1 MRRVLE
7 MFLVVGLLLG
17 GSNATQASTVQGE
30 ETYALAQRIEKM
42 LRQPA
47 FERAEIGML
56 VVRRSDGTEL
66 FAHDADHVFTPASN
80 QKILTAAA
88 ALAHFGPTYR
98 FPTLIYTDAPPDDA
112 GEVETLVLYGN
123 GDPSLTSEDYWRIA
137 ADLYRAGL
145 RKVRGDLVLDD
156 SAFDRVHWNPTWN
169 GVSARAYFAPVS
181 AINANYGAFAV
192 AVRPGS
198 APGAPLRV
206 SLDPPVSLFRVR
218 NQGTS
223 GLPSSRDSLAV
234 IRQSG
239 DDAEVVGV
247 TGNLPVGGEV
257 HTEYRSVVDPV
268 RYAGAVFRMQL
279 EAVGISVVGAT
290 RWGIVPPNA
299 HRLAVFDGK
308 SLAEIV
314 RVFMKHSNNL
324 MGEALVKALGRDA
337 TGEAGSW
344 ENGLP
349 VLRDELAKLG
359 LDLSLLRLVD
369 GSGLSYQ
376 NQVSPR
382 ALVQVLRAADR
393 SFRFGPEF
401 YSALPIAGGDGT
413 LKKRA
418 NGIAGA
424 VRAKTGLLNQVSS
437 LSGYATTHS
446 GDELAFSI
454 IVNGYRRSDYEVR
467 GAIDRVISA
476 LVEEG
481 AAPSLPMEIES
492 SEPKTSSGS

>member
-1 MRRVLE
+1 MKLWRVCELL
-7 MFLVVGLLLG
+7 LVAGLLLG
-17 GSNATQASTVQGE
+17 GSGLARAATEQEAD
-30 ETYALAQRIEKM
+30 YAFAQRLEQM

-56 VVRRSDGTEL
+56 VVRRSDGVEL
-66 FAHDADHVFTPASN
+66 FAHAADRALTPASN

-88 ALAHFGPTYR
+88 ALAHFGPAHH
-98 FPTLIYTDAPPDDA
+98 FPTLIYSDAPPDDA
-112 GEVETLVLYGN
+112 GAVETLVVYGN

-137 ADLYRAGL
+137 ADLHRSGL
-145 RKVRGDLVLDD
+145 RTVRGDLVLDD

-169 GVSARAYFAPVS
+169 GVSARAYHAPVS

-198 APGAPLRV
+198 EPGVPLRV
-206 SLDPPVSLFRVR
+206 SLDPPVPLFRVR

-223 GLPSSRDSLAV
+223 GVEASRDSLAV
-234 IRQSG
+234 IRQSE
-239 DDAEVVGV
+239 DDAEVIGV
-247 TGNLPVGGEV
+247 TGHLPVGSEPRM
-257 HTEYRSVVDPV
+257 EYRSVEDPV

-279 EAVGISVVGAT
+279 EAVGISVAGST
-290 RWGIVPPNA
+290 RWGIVPAGA
-299 HRLAVFDGK
+299 HQLAVFDGK

-359 LDLSLLRLVD
+359 LDLSPLRLVD

-382 ALVQVLRAADR
+382 ALVQVLRAADH

-401 YSALPIAGGDGT
+401 YSSLPIAGGDGT
-413 LKKRA
+413 LKKRG

-424 VRAKTGLLNQVSS
+424 VRAKTGLLNKVSS
-437 LSGYATTHS
+437 LSGYATLPS
-446 GDELAFSI
+446 GEELVFSI
-454 IVNGYRRSDYEVR
+454 LVNGYRRGDYEVR
-467 GAIDRVISA
+467 EAVDRVVAAMLEGDASSDANA
-476 LVEEG
+476 L
-481 AAPSLPMEIES
+481 APDASR
-492 SEPKTSSGS
+492 